1 MFYFDNA
8 ATSWPKPS
16 SVITEAVN
24 ATLKV
29 GANAN
34 RSGYSMAKDAG
45 AKILTARKRLCSLF
59 NTSDPFEYAFTMN
72 TTYALNFAIK
82 GLLKPGSHVVTTSL
96 EHNSVL
102 RPLFGLKKSGVECDI
117 IDCNEEGIID
127 PRRIE
132 RAIKPSTS
140 LIIMT
145 CCSNVLGTVQPVSE
159 VTDIAHKHGIPIL
172 LDAAQAAG
180 HIPFSI
186 GNADMVAFPGHKG
199 LYGLQGTGVLYVK
212 KGVELSPIIE
222 GGTGS
227 ESKVLAQPNVMPDK
241 LEAGT
246 QNMPAIAA
254 LGEAVRF
261 VLSVDVER
269 IARHEGQLATYFY
282 NALKS
287 IDSITLYGPQDRA
300 CCSGIVALNVGD
312 HDPATVE
319 DLLDKKY
326 GIAVRS
332 GFHCAPL
339 AHKSIGTY
347 DRGAVRFSF
356 GFYNDEK
363 QVDYAVKALREIA
376 KSL

>member
-1 MFYFDNA
+1 MSKIYTSADQLIGKTPLLELVHIEKEEGLEARVLAKLEYFNPA
-8 ATSWPKPS
+8 G
-16 SVITEAVN
+16 SVKDRIAKAMIDDAEA
-24 ATLKV
+24 
-29 GANAN
+29 
-34 RSGYSMAKDAG
+34 
-45 AKILTARKRLCSLF
+45 
-59 NTSDPFEYAFTMN
+59 
-72 TTYALNFAIK
+72 K

-117 IDCNEEGIID
+117 VDCNAEGIID

-186 GNADMVAFPGHKG
+186 GNADMIAFPGHKG

-212 KGVELSPIIE
+212 KGVELSPLIE

-261 VLSVDVER
+261 VLSVGVER

-287 IDSITLYGPQDRA
+287 VDGITLYGPQDRA